1 MTKQNTKVEFHIK
14 CKMILKQKKWKLC
27 KKIIPTE
34 DFGTCTKCNGYERMK
49 CGGMWIFDMFFI
61 YD

>member
-1 MTKQNTKVEFHIK
+1 MQNDSET
-14 CKMILKQKKWKLC
+14 KKWKLC